1 MSSKKGGAG
10 DGPSLQKKSEGV
22 AVRFGRLS
30 GLIDNG
36 YVEVRFPLIL
46 ILLLLQPIWR
56 HGICFTRSVR
66 GWKLNREPAAIAS
79 FS

>member
-1 MSSKKGGAG
+1 MSSKKAGAG

-22 AVRFGRLS
+22 AGNHIPDLRFGRLS

-36 YVEVRFPLIL
+36 YVEIRFPLIL

-56 HGICFTRSVR
+56 AWKMLYSV
-66 GWKLNREPAAIAS
+66 GS
-79 FS
+79 